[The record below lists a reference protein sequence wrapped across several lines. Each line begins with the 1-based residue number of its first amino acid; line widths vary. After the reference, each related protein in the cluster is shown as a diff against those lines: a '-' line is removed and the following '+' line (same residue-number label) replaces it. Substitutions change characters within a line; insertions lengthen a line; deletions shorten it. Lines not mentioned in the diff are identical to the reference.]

1 MPTSLARLA
10 ARAGSRAHSVRRVLA
25 RILAGYQ
32 RRTLIEW
39 AVLTA
44 AVLALV
50 VACAAFGWSER
61 ADTAVYDLSVAAQ
74 HHAPSDDIVI
84 VTIDDPSISAIGR
97 WPWRRWVLADLI
109 GRIAADAPRVI
120 GVDVILSEPDQLH
133 PEDDRALAGSMAR
146 AGNVVL
152 PALAEAGQD
161 GLMVR
166 YPLTGLGAGVG
177 HINIAVDLDGI
188 ARQVFLQEGLPG
200 RQLNHFSV
208 AMVGFGEP
216 PRPVSSYRHDD
227 QANDLGADGWM
238 RNYRLRIPFAGPP
251 GTFRLVSVLDVLG
264 GALPA
269 DFFRGK
275 SVLIGA
281 TASGLGDVFPTP
293 VSRSGH
299 GMSGVEIIAN
309 AMQTLQNDSAIVTLP
324 APWFWL
330 CTLLPVLL
338 ASLASLATTPRNAL
352 LVTAVLLIGSL
363 AASLLLVVLGHLWF
377 APASA
382 LLGCSLFYPLWSW
395 RRQEAALKFLTD
407 ELAQLEQEPGLL
419 AMPAGEGESGRN
431 LDTRMRA
438 VYRMTTRLRDLRQ
451 FLSDG
456 LEGLPEATVICDPSG
471 RVLLANRRGLLLAP
485 RTLGPLAD
493 MSAPRPGIRE
503 MIDEVFAQ
511 PKAGLDYWDQLRSA
525 FADGEAVHAEPAQ
538 APPGV
543 ELEARGERPMLLRGA
558 PLRSDTGGVAG
569 LIVSVI
575 DITQVRVA
583 ERRREESLRFIS
595 HDMRSPQSSILA
607 LIDLQNEPGRALP
620 EATLLARIGEHA
632 SRTLDLADDFIRL
645 ARAEAPH
652 LSFVE
657 VDLAGVVLDAT
668 DELWA
673 LASAARIALKIELE
687 EEQTQVVAEPVL
699 LVRAIANLVSNAI
712 KFSPPQSTVTVRLYR
727 VPKGLAIDVADQGRG
742 IAEEDQGRLFQPFA
756 RLHGTGRDAPA
767 GSGLG
772 LVFVKTVVERH
783 GGEIRLVSATGAGAT
798 FTIILPC

>member
-1 MPTSLARLA
+1 M
-10 ARAGSRAHSVRRVLA
+10 
-25 RILAGYQ
+25 AGYQ
-32 RRTLIEW
+32 RRTLVEW
-39 AVLTA
+39 SLLTA

-50 VACAAFGWSER
+50 AACAVLGWSER
-61 ADTAVYDLSVAAQ
+61 ADKAVYDLSVAAQ
-74 HHAPSDDIVI
+74 HHAPSDEIVI
-84 VTIDDPSISAIGR
+84 VAIDDPSISAIGR

-109 GRIAADAPRVI
+109 DRIAADAPRVI
-120 GVDVILSEPDQLH
+120 GVDVILSEPDTLH
-133 PEDDRALAGSMAR
+133 PEDDRALARSMAR
-146 AGNVVL
+146 AGNIVL
-152 PALAEAGQD
+152 PALAEAGRG
-161 GLMVR
+161 GLLVR
-166 YPLTGLGAGVG
+166 YPLTGLGSEVG

-200 RQLNHFSV
+200 SQLNHFSAV
-208 AMVGFGEP
+208 MVGFGKP
-216 PRPVSSYRHDD
+216 ARPVSAYRHDGPAD
-227 QANDLGADGWM
+227 DRGADGWT
-238 RNYRLRIPFAGPP
+238 RDYRLRIPFAGPP
-251 GTFRLVSVLDVLG
+251 GTFRQVSVLDVLG
-264 GALPA
+264 GTLPR

-275 SVLIGA
+275 SVLVGA

-293 VSRSGH
+293 VSRNGH

-309 AMQTLQNDSAIVTLP
+309 AMQTLQRDTAIVTLP

-338 ASLASLATTPRNAL
+338 ASLASLMLTPRNAL
-352 LVTAVLLIGSL
+352 LVTVVLLAGTL
-363 AASLLLVVLGHLWF
+363 AASLLLVVFGHFWF

-382 LLGCSLFYPLWSW
+382 VLGCGLLYPLWSW
-395 RRQEAALKFLTD
+395 RRQEAALQFLTD

-419 AMPAGEGESGRN
+419 AMPAGEDESGRKSGRKSGRN

-451 FLSDG
+451 FLADG
-456 LEGLPEATVICDPSG
+456 LEGLPEATVICDPGG

-485 RTLGPLAD
+485 RTLGSLGD

-503 MIDEVFAQ
+503 LINEVFVQ
-511 PKAGLDYWDQLRSA
+511 PKAGLDYWDQLRSVYA
-525 FADGEAVHAEPAQ
+525 EGEADADADAAHPVQ

-543 ELEARGERPMLLRGA
+543 ELEARDEHPMLLRGA
-558 PLRSDTGGVAG
+558 PLRSNTGGVAG

-575 DITQVRVA
+575 DITQVRMA

-620 EATLLARIGEHA
+620 EAALLARIGEHA
-632 SRTLDLADDFIRL
+632 NRTLDLADDFIRL
-645 ARAEAPH
+645 ARAEATH
-652 LSFVE
+652 LDFIE

-673 LASAARIALKIELE
+673 LASAARIELKVEVDVE
-687 EEQTQVVAEPVL
+687 EEQSQLLAEPVL

-712 KFSPPQSTVTVRLYR
+712 KFSPPQTTVTVRLYR
-727 VPKGLAIDVADQGRG
+727 VPQGLAIDVADQGRG

-756 RLHGTGRDAPA
+756 RLRDTEQDAPA

-783 GGEIRLVSATGAGAT
+783 GGEIKLTSAAGAGAT
-798 FTIILPC
+798 FTIFLPC

>member
-1 MPTSLARLA
+1 MPADVCSIVATSLARLT
-10 ARAGSRAHSVRRVLA
+10 ARLLG
-25 RILAGYQ
+25 GYQ
-32 RRTLIEW
+32 HRTLVEW
-39 AVLTA
+39 GMLSA

-50 VACAAFGWSER
+50 TACALLQWSER
-61 ADTAVYDLSVAAQ
+61 ADKAVYDLSVAAQ
-74 HHAPSDDIVI
+74 HHAASDDIVI
-84 VTIDDPSISAIGR
+84 VAIDDPSISAIGR

-109 GRIAADAPRVI
+109 ERIAADAPRVI

-133 PEDDRALAGSMAR
+133 PEDDRALAASMAS

-152 PALAEAGQD
+152 PALAEAGQG
-161 GLMVR
+161 GLVVR
-166 YPLTGLGAGVG
+166 YPLTGLGSEVG

-188 ARQVFLQEGLPG
+188 AREIFLQEGLQG
-200 RQLNHFSV
+200 RQLKHFSA
-208 AMVGFGEP
+208 AMVGFGGPE
-216 PRPVSSYRHDD
+216 RPVSTYRHDD
-227 QANDLGADGWM
+227 EANSQGADGWT
-238 RNYRLRIPFAGPP
+238 RRYRLRVPFAGPP
-251 GTFRLVSVLDVLG
+251 GTFRQVSVLDVLG
-264 GALPA
+264 GRLPR

-275 SVLIGA
+275 SVLVGA

-293 VSRSGH
+293 VSRTGH

-309 AMQTLQNDSAIVTLP
+309 AMQTLQRDSAILTLP
-324 APWFWL
+324 RPWFWL

-338 ASLASLATTPRNAL
+338 ASLASLMLTPRNAL
-352 LVTAVLLIGSL
+352 LVTVVLLAGTL
-363 AASLLLVVLGHLWF
+363 GASLLLVVFGHLWF

-382 LLGCSLFYPLWSW
+382 LVGCSLVYPLWSW
-395 RRQEAALKFLTD
+395 RRQEAALQFLTD
-407 ELAQLEQEPGLL
+407 ELGQLEQEPGLL
-419 AMPAGEGESGRN
+419 AMPAGERESGRN

-451 FLSDG
+451 FLADG
-456 LEGLPEATVICDPSG
+456 LEGLPEATVICDSG
-471 RVLLANRRGLLLAP
+471 GHVLLANRSGLMLAP
-485 RTLGPLAD
+485 RALAKLSD
-493 MSAPRPGIRE
+493 MSAPRPDIRE
-503 MIDEVFAQ
+503 LIREVFPQ
-511 PKAGLDYWDQLRSA
+511 PKAGLEYWDQLRSA
-525 FADGEAVHAEPAQ
+525 FTDGGAGQAQPAQ

-543 ELEARGERPMLLRGA
+543 ELDARGQQPMLLRGA

-595 HDMRSPQSSILA
+595 HDMRSPQASILA

-620 EATLLARIGEHA
+620 EGALLARIAEHA
-632 SRTLDLADDFIRL
+632 SRTLELADDFIRL

-652 LSFVE
+652 LNFIE

-673 LASAARIALKIELE
+673 LASAARIELKLEVE
-687 EEQTQVVAEPVL
+687 EEPSQVVAEPVL

-712 KFSPPQSTVTVRLYR
+712 KFSPPQTTVTVRLYR
-727 VPKGLAIDVADQGRG
+727 VPQGLAIDVTDQGPG
-742 IAEEDQGRLFQPFA
+742 IALEDQGRLFQPFA
-756 RLHGTGRDAPA
+756 RLRDAERDAPA

-783 GGEIRLVSATGAGAT
+783 GGEIRLTSAAGAGAT

>member
-1 MPTSLARLA
+1 MM
-10 ARAGSRAHSVRRVLA
+10 
-25 RILAGYQ
+25 AGYQ
-32 RRTLIEW
+32 RRTLVEW
-39 AVLTA
+39 GMLTS

-50 VACAAFGWSER
+50 AACAVLGWSER
-61 ADTAVYDLSVAAQ
+61 ADKAVYDLSVAAQ
-74 HHAPSDDIVI
+74 HHAASDEIVI
-84 VTIDDPSISAIGR
+84 VAIDDPSISAIGR

-109 GRIAADAPRVI
+109 ERIAADAPRVI
-120 GVDVILSEPDQLH
+120 GVDVILSEPDALH
-133 PEDDRALAGSMAR
+133 PEDDRSLAGSMAR

-152 PALAEAGQD
+152 PALAEAGQG
-161 GLMVR
+161 GLLVR
-166 YPLTGLGAGVG
+166 YPLTGLGSEVG

-188 ARQVFLQEGLPG
+188 ARQVYLQEGLRG
-200 RQLNHFSV
+200 RQLSHFSA
-208 AMVGFGEP
+208 AMVGFGKP
-216 PRPVSSYRHDD
+216 PRPVSAYRHDGSAD
-227 QANDLGADGWM
+227 DRGADGWT
-238 RNYRLRIPFAGPP
+238 RDYRLRIPFAGPP
-251 GTFRLVSVLDVLG
+251 GTFRQVSVLDVLG
-264 GALPA
+264 GTLPRG
-269 DFFRGK
+269 FFRAK
-275 SVLIGA
+275 SVLVGA

-293 VSRSGH
+293 VSRNGH

-309 AMQTLQNDSAIVTLP
+309 TMQTLQSDTAIVTLP

-338 ASLASLATTPRNAL
+338 ASLASLMLTPRNAL
-352 LVTAVLLIGSL
+352 LVTVVLLAGTL
-363 AASLLLVVLGHLWF
+363 ATSLLLVVFGHLWF

-382 LLGCSLFYPLWSW
+382 VLGCSLLYPLWSW
-395 RRQEAALKFLTD
+395 RRQEAALQFLTD

-451 FLSDG
+451 FLADG
-456 LEGLPEATVICDPSG
+456 LEGLPEATVICDPGG

-493 MSAPRPGIRE
+493 MNAPRPGIRE
-503 MIDEVFAQ
+503 LINEVFVQ
-511 PKAGLDYWDQLRSA
+511 PKAGLEYWDQLRSVYA
-525 FADGEAVHAEPAQ
+525 EGDADADAAHPVQ

-543 ELEARGERPMLLRGA
+543 ELEARDEHPMLLRGA

-575 DITQVRVA
+575 DITQVRMA

-595 HDMRSPQSSILA
+595 HDMRCPQSSILA

-620 EATLLARIGEHA
+620 EAALLARIGEHA
-632 SRTLDLADDFIRL
+632 NRTLELADDFIRL

-652 LSFVE
+652 LDFIK

-673 LASAARIALKIELE
+673 LANAARIALKVEVAVE
-687 EEQTQVVAEPVL
+687 DEQSQILAEPVL
-699 LVRAIANLVSNAI
+699 LMRAIANLVSNAI
-712 KFSPPQSTVTVRLYR
+712 KFSPPQTTVTVRLYR
-727 VPKGLAIDVADQGRG
+727 VAQGLAIDVADQGRG
-742 IAEEDQGRLFQPFA
+742 IAAQDQGRLFQPFA
-756 RLHGTGRDAPA
+756 RLRDTEQDAPA

-783 GGEIRLVSATGAGAT
+783 GGEIKVTSAAGAGAT
-798 FTIILPC
+798 FTILLPC